1 MILLPGASAWIQTQ
15 AATAEAQA
23 HNHLVQC

>member
-1 MILLPGASAWIQTQ
+1 MKPLPGVSAWIQTQ
-15 AATAEAQA
+15 AVIAEAQA